1 MSSGGFWRIAVPELG
16 DAHRA
21 GPSPQVPRSSH
32 PRSGAPRKRLTA
44 MDQSAS
50 QPSQRERYSPRGN
63 AAGPAVAP
71 PQWPCPHNSA
81 QSFIPSMGPEPLE
94 AMNLLCSYTAETAVR
109 DAKLGYRLVVTAVP
123 PANPRPDRAGI
134 GRTGRLVVRTRV
146 LPGYR
151 RPACLDDGGSAPQ
164 LQRRQTSARGRRRPS
179 THGRSQSP
187 RADLRNCSARILLC
201 RWVQALKQLL
211 EPTSLTSGPALQP
224 GHSEQFRLAP
234 VWALAL
240 RSLQQGW

>member
-1 MSSGGFWRIAVPELG
+1 MPRNLPSESDTPLVETRPVPLWRLPSGHAPIILHSHSSRRWAPNRWR
-16 DAHRA
+16 
-21 GPSPQVPRSSH
+21 
-32 PRSGAPRKRLTA
+32 
-44 MDQSAS
+44 
-50 QPSQRERYSPRGN
+50 
-63 AAGPAVAP
+63 
-71 PQWPCPHNSA
+71 
-81 QSFIPSMGPEPLE
+81 

-123 PANPRPDRAGI
+123 PANPRPDRAAI
-134 GRTGRLVVRTRV
+134 ARTGRLVVRTRV